1 MENPKIVE
9 RKSRSVNLDSGVYY
23 YCRCGLSADG
33 IFCDGAH
40 KGTAFVPKKFI
51 IDEPASLYI
60 CMCKHTKNAPF
71 CDGAHKVL
79 PKE

>member
-9 RKSRSVNLDSGVYY
+9 RKSRSVNLDAGVYY

-33 IFCDGAH
+33 IFCDGSH
-40 KGTAFVPKKFI
+40 KGTSFTPKKFI
-51 IDEPASLYI
+51 VDEPASVYI
-60 CMCKHTKNAPF
+60 CMCKHTKNSPF